1 MRQFAFGRFT
11 HPAVVAALL
20 LTFVWSTVKAQ
31 SARVSLE
38 PSYTQSIDATRD
50 NQKTSIQFR
59 CIRVRVVNY
68 AGKLR
73 QFAVRMLYDSQTKL
87 FFWGYLEMYQD
98 YSSEWDAKQ
107 FTSDETVVFNRP
119 AKECAET
126 KLISQ
131 TKTRSVPAQGRARS
145 AALQRLKPHPNTF

>member
-119 AKECAET
+119 AK
-126 KLISQ
+126 S
-131 TKTRSVPAQGRARS
+131 AQR
-145 AALQRLKPHPNTF
+145 QR